1 MYYVYMVRCKD
12 NSLYTGWTTD
22 PKRRTKQHNEG
33 KGAKYTCSKRPVKL
47 VYVEETSTKQE
58 AMRREY
64 AIKQLRKVEKE
75 EICKNWL
82 DEKNK

>member
-1 MYYVYMVRCKD
+1 MVRCKD

-22 PKRRTKQHNEG
+22 VKRRTKEHNEG
-33 KGAKYTCSKRPVKL
+33 VGAKYTRSKRPVKL

-64 AIKQLRKVEKE
+64 AIKQLKKVEKE
-75 EICKNWL
+75 KICKNWL
-82 DEKNK
+82 NGKNVLAES